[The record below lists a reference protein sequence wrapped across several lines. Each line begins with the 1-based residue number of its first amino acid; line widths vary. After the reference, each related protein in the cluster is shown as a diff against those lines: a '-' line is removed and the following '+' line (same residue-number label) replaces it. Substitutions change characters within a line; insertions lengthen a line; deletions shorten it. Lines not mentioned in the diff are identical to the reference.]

1 MTDIRHDI
9 SEIEIVEQ
17 EQDNYVM
24 FKFTLDGKKSNV
36 EISIGDLL
44 NALHDYGWWF
54 DAPKKGEMGFDDPQK
69 YEDYVKEKL
78 K

>member
-54 DAPKKGEMGFDDPQK
+54 DAPKEGEIGIDDPQK
-69 YEDYVKEKL
+69 YEDYVNGNKK
-78 K
+78 

>member
-24 FKFTLDGKKSNV
+24 FKFTLDGKKSNA

-44 NALHDYGWWF
+44 HALYDYGWWF
-54 DAPKKGEMGFDDPQK
+54 DAPMEGKIGFDDPQK
-69 YEDYVKEKL
+69 YEDYVKEESK
-78 K
+78 

>member
-9 SEIEIVEQ
+9 SEIKIVEQ

-24 FKFTLDGKKSNV
+24 FEFTIDGKKSNV

-44 NALHDYGWWF
+44 IVLHDYGWWY
-54 DAPKKGEMGFDDPQK
+54 DANTHTNDPQT
-69 YEDYVKEKL
+69 YEDYIKEESK
-78 K
+78 

>member
-44 NALHDYGWWF
+44 NVLHNYGWWF